1 MKQKIVIISQDGYV
15 AETAGIMAG
24 NGTAEIIDA
33 RGGLENACAETVM
46 SKADALMFEGN
57 ISDAELAERIFESLG
72 VSPAVFVF
80 AGDDRMLSQLKR
92 RSSALCIPLGK
103 SSDASESARF
113 VTANLMIRTAGHIR
127 AEHRTLNAYVSRVL
141 MDGSIKPSYFGFR
154 LLRDAIVYCVEKRS
168 SAALGK
174 EVYGELAKSYSTT
187 AAAVERNIRTTIERC
202 WELNPEDFCAGF
214 FGSPCTAMRQRPTA
228 KEFISTVAEKISL
241 EMG

>member
-15 AETAGIMAG
+15 AETAGIMAE

-57 ISDAELAERIFESLG
+57 ISD
-72 VSPAVFVF
+72 V
-80 AGDDRMLSQLKR
+80 
-92 RSSALCIPLGK
+92 
-103 SSDASESARF
+103 
-113 VTANLMIRTAGHIR
+113 
-127 AEHRTLNAYVSRVL
+127 
-141 MDGSIKPSYFGFR
+141 
-154 LLRDAIVYCVEKRS
+154 
-168 SAALGK
+168 
-174 EVYGELAKSYSTT
+174 ELAKSYSIT

-202 WELNPEDFCAGF
+202 RELNPENFCAGF

-241 EMG
+241 EMVCQRDSQNLF